1 MGEDRGYNK
10 RRIKMTMM
18 RTGGT
23 SRRIRKMDA
32 ANELYLYH
40 NTITILVEVE
50 LYLFMM
56 KNRYTHKSKI
66 KSIIDS
72 HKIIFDF

>member
-56 KNRYTHKSKI
+56 KNVHYAK
-66 KSIIDS
+66 DS
-72 HKIIFDF
+72 CKP